1 MSTVARLS
9 SGWRPAETGFRDLLL
24 STQHSLGEHSG
35 CKQIESLEINEHSA
49 RHKLLLLAGHE
60 ALTYWLLRPASPV
73 EPACPACECVCP
85 AAIELPCPLPKV
97 ERAPGG
103 SPWHSVLQ
111 AVGAGVAGQLVGT
124 LMPGSRLPAWCADD
138 SVWHERL
145 AAWPISGPHWVLQTP
160 DKDLYPEYLDGSD
173 PEGLERAIPLLVD
186 GRLPRLG
193 AQAYRF
199 PQPPTEGELKGV
211 IRVKASAA
219 SKHNLHSG
227 SGVASSSKRGRSY
240 QKRKH
245 TSSFLADQASTRE
258 WSAWKLAAAGHKGR
272 GMSLAEADHSFEP
285 EEIAS
290 ERTEAGTFRVFRFP
304 LSFSSTAL
312 YWRRFGVDVPREC
325 EREGS
330 SCPVLFDFHGSYDS
344 LYTQRNWTKW
354 YQYQAQVSPEKQFIL
369 VTPEGSPDAVTYFE
383 AKLNDDASDGAY
395 SVGSSATSW
404 NVLGW
409 GDPSPAVPDDAICAE
424 VPGNWQCFEKTLT
437 EENAYPCYGTHLE
450 SLPYLCAPY
459 NDTVLQSPDN
469 RIDPAHQMYAR
480 TNCTSSGR
488 ANDWDYMKTVV
499 QFVVQQFRADKT
511 RIYFSGQ
518 SMGGMATLQFAVAEG
533 KYALPKDLQPAAIAP
548 CSPPGSRMNQLELFG
563 KEALYVASPIRL
575 AQAMK
580 VAGITNV
587 SDIPSDIPHF
597 LLYVDVLTG
606 GAFLS
611 EVVRRLYES
620 QRVGCL
626 DSKGNVMPLSYS
638 GIMGE
643 GLNTTLS
650 RIVGKVLHD
659 LIYEDFFQGGTL

>member
-1 MSTVARLS
+1 MIFAVAFSCAALAAAS
-9 SGWRPAETGFRDLLL
+9 RPAW
-24 STQHSLGEHSG
+24 SLH
-35 CKQIESLEINEHSA
+35 H
-49 RHKLLLLAGHE
+49 
-60 ALTYWLLRPASPV
+60 
-73 EPACPACECVCP
+73 
-85 AAIELPCPLPKV
+85 
-97 ERAPGG
+97 
-103 SPWHSVLQ
+103 
-111 AVGAGVAGQLVGT
+111 
-124 LMPGSRLPAWCADD
+124 D
-138 SVWHERL
+138 SVEQE
-145 AAWPISGPHWVLQTP
+145 GDMVLT
-160 DKDLYPEYLDGSD
+160 
-173 PEGLERAIPLLVD
+173 ALV
-186 GRLPRLG
+186 
-193 AQAYRF
+193 QAS
-199 PQPPTEGELKGV
+199 K
-211 IRVKASAA
+211 VKASAA

-285 EEIAS
+285 EEVAS

-354 YQYQAQVSPEKQFIL
+354 YQYQAQVSPEKKFIL

-563 KEALYVASPIRL
+563 KVPTLLMWGFTDDISPPSAFAGYARDYRKLQEALYVASPIRL

-650 RIVGKVLHD
+650 RIVGHNVDWTSLKFEAPSSVPQKAASDVWLMCASVPGTQVPIRVCIFDEGHTYPWSGGQVLNPHIEVDGSGFIPSAQGGKVLHD
-659 LIYEDFFQGGTL
+659 LIYEDFFQGGTLRRSA